1 MKRSGFKE
9 KTLTNDELQ
18 FSGSSQISEHEKEIK
33 GRDKDDVTVLYEL
46 FTTVKRLTANTPTH
60 P

>member
-1 MKRSGFKE
+1 M
-9 KTLTNDELQ
+9 TNDELQ